1 MLKRILFLLFA
12 VCSLAVYGQ
21 NVEVKGKVVDDI
33 NDPLPGVSVSIKGT
47 TRGTITDVD
56 GNYSIEVSR
65 NQTLVFSLVGMTPQE
80 VVYTGQP
87 AINVSLAT
95 DDKRLEEVVVIGY
108 QTIKKADLTGAVSV
122 FNPTEM
128 KNTIVTGTVGDALGT
143 LPGLTVRTAGNPGS
157 EGKVEIRGTGTLG
170 DSQPLYVVDGIVSGA
185 NRDFNFND
193 IESIQ
198 VLKDASAAAI
208 YGSRAGN
215 GVIIITT
222 KQGKEGKMKI
232 DVSSRMTLQW
242 LPKYNLTNRDQWIQ
256 LNDLAFANGG
266 KAPANHFDGNTDWQE
281 EVFKTGIVQD
291 HNISFSGGTKDSR
304 YFISGNYQH
313 NSGTTIGAKSER
325 FTLRSNTS
333 ASRNFGD
340 NVTFRIGENIVLSH
354 FGVDELNT
362 NPIIDVYRML
372 PTIPIHDSNNAAKG
386 GYGFG
391 DGSRDV
397 TFGSNPFAKEDF
409 ENTTNSNLRIRGN
422 TFTELEAFKMFKYR
436 FNFGFDFSN
445 DKHKYL
451 RKEGYWTYNQPYDPS
466 SLNKNQAQYQG
477 FVFDNTLEFNK
488 KFDKHDI
495 SAVLGISYQTS
506 TYEQIWGTKNDVLM
520 TGSDYFDNLDAA
532 LSNPKTGN
540 YKDLQKLYS
549 VFGRINYNYDDRY
562 LMSFTMRRDESSK
575 FSPSNR
581 VGYFPSVSAGWR
593 ISKESFFD
601 VPWVDDL
608 KLRANYGVLGT
619 SNIGV
624 WDWVS
629 FITVFPQAVF
639 GTGQSVQTGM
649 TQIKLAN
656 ADLKW
661 EKLSQINAGFDAA
674 LLNNKLAISVDYFM
688 KETKDVLTP
697 MQILMVTGNN
707 GGNPNVNAATLQNTG
722 IEVSATW
729 RDKIG
734 KDFGYSFNVNG
745 SFLKNK
751 IKELGYGRT
760 EFTQW
765 DTKSKVGHPI
775 GEWYLIKTDGLFR
788 SEEEVQAHKNSEGKL
803 IQPNARPGDVRFIDA
818 NDDGMITDADRQYCG
833 STLPKF
839 QLGMNW
845 GFEYKGFDLQLQFSG
860 AFGHKSF
867 NGPRSAYDRFD
878 DNSNYRADYDPWTP
892 DNPNAKDPRPIY
904 ADSRNVRGNQD
915 RWLENGSYLRVKQM
929 ALGYNL
935 PKSLLGEVFSGIRV
949 YVNAQNLITFTS
961 YKGLDPEFLNT
972 NIWDRSYDG
981 GSFPNPRG
989 VTFGAQVSF

>member
-1 MLKRILFLLFA
+1 
-12 VCSLAVYGQ
+12 
-21 NVEVKGKVVDDI
+21 
-33 NDPLPGVSVSIKGT
+33 
-47 TRGTITDVD
+47 
-56 GNYSIEVSR
+56 
-65 NQTLVFSLVGMTPQE
+65 
-80 VVYTGQP
+80 
-87 AINVSLAT
+87 
-95 DDKRLEEVVVIGY
+95 
-108 QTIKKADLTGAVSV
+108 
-122 FNPTEM
+122 
-128 KNTIVTGTVGDALGT
+128 
-143 LPGLTVRTAGNPGS
+143 
-157 EGKVEIRGTGTLG
+157 
-170 DSQPLYVVDGIVSGA
+170 
-185 NRDFNFND
+185 
-193 IESIQ
+193 
-198 VLKDASAAAI
+198 
-208 YGSRAGN
+208 
-215 GVIIITT
+215 
-222 KQGKEGKMKI
+222 
-232 DVSSRMTLQW
+232 
-242 LPKYNLTNRDQWIQ
+242 
-256 LNDLAFANGG
+256 
-266 KAPANHFDGNTDWQE
+266 
-281 EVFKTGIVQD
+281 
-291 HNISFSGGTKDSR
+291 
-304 YFISGNYQH
+304 
-313 NSGTTIGAKSER
+313 
-325 FTLRSNTS
+325 
-333 ASRNFGD
+333 
-340 NVTFRIGENIVLSH
+340 
-354 FGVDELNT
+354 
-362 NPIIDVYRML
+362 
-372 PTIPIHDSNNAAKG
+372 
-386 GYGFG
+386 
-391 DGSRDV
+391 
-397 TFGSNPFAKEDF
+397 
-409 ENTTNSNLRIRGN
+409 
-422 TFTELEAFKMFKYR
+422 
-436 FNFGFDFSN
+436 
-445 DKHKYL
+445 
-451 RKEGYWTYNQPYDPS
+451 
-466 SLNKNQAQYQG
+466 
-477 FVFDNTLEFNK
+477 
-488 KFDKHDI
+488 
-495 SAVLGISYQTS
+495 
-506 TYEQIWGTKNDVLM
+506 
-520 TGSDYFDNLDAA
+520 
-532 LSNPKTGN
+532 
-540 YKDLQKLYS
+540 
-549 VFGRINYNYDDRY
+549 
-562 LMSFTMRRDESSK
+562 
-575 FSPSNR
+575 
-581 VGYFPSVSAGWR
+581 
-593 ISKESFFD
+593 
-601 VPWVDDL
+601 
-608 KLRANYGVLGT
+608 
-619 SNIGV
+619 
-624 WDWVS
+624 
-629 FITVFPQAVF
+629 
-639 GTGQSVQTGM
+639 M